1 MLETE
6 NLLLQAAAT
15 RAMAARARR
24 LAREVGTA
32 ADRER
37 LLHYAEELDERA
49 ARLEAQASAGAS
61 GRPREVRQEQQ
72 QVQQQESPGPT
83 DTPRGQKPFS

>member
-37 LLHYAEELDERA
+37 LLHYSEELDERA
-49 ARLEAQASAGAS
+49 TRLEAQASAGAA
-61 GRPREVRQEQQ
+61 GGPREVRQEQQ
-72 QVQQQESPGPT
+72 QVQLQGPSGPT
-83 DTPRGQKPFS
+83 DTPRGRKPFS